1 MAGAFNCP
9 SPALEHLCPVPL
21 VHPVCILLV
30 EDDLLV
36 RLVLA
41 EELERE
47 GFAVCQAENADQ
59 AIALLQNPPAA
70 FTLLVTDIHMPG
82 RLNGLDVARRM
93 RGEHPEVPIVYT
105 TGRPEA
111 LDGFD
116 RIGAKE
122 ALVQKPYAPSDV
134 LIVVRRLLDTGDGNS
149 GS

>member
-1 MAGAFNCP
+1 M
-9 SPALEHLCPVPL
+9 
-21 VHPVCILLV
+21 
-30 EDDLLV
+30 

-47 GFAVCQAENADQ
+47 GFAVCLAENGEQ

-70 FTLLVTDIHMPG
+70 FILLITDIHMPG
-82 RLNGLDVARRM
+82 HLSGLDVARRM
-93 RGEHPEVPIVYT
+93 RRQHPEVPIIYT

-116 RIGAKE
+116 DLGARE
-122 ALVQKPYAPSDV
+122 VLVQKPYAPSDV
-134 LIVVRRLLDTGDGNS
+134 LVAVRQLLDTQDGNS

>member
-1 MAGAFNCP
+1 
-9 SPALEHLCPVPL
+9 
-21 VHPVCILLV
+21 VCILLV

-47 GFAVCQAENADQ
+47 GFAVCLAENGEQ

-70 FTLLVTDIHMPG
+70 FILLITDIHMPG
-82 RLNGLDVARRM
+82 HLSGLDVARQM
-93 RGEHPEVPIVYT
+93 RRQHPEVPIIYT

-116 RIGAKE
+116 RLGAKE
-122 ALVQKPYAPSDV
+122 ALVQKPYAPSEL
-134 LIVVRRLLDTGDGNS
+134 LIVVRQLLDADDGNP
-149 GS
+149 GF

>member
-1 MAGAFNCP
+1 M
-9 SPALEHLCPVPL
+9 
-21 VHPVCILLV
+21 
-30 EDDLLV
+30 

-47 GFAVCQAENADQ
+47 GFAVCQAENGER
-59 AIALLQNPPAA
+59 AIALLQKPPAA
-70 FTLLVTDIHMPG
+70 FTLLITDIHMPG

-93 RGEHPEVPIVYT
+93 RRQHPEVPIIYT

-116 RIGAKE
+116 RLGAKE
-122 ALVQKPYAPSDV
+122 VLVQKPYAPSDL
-134 LIVVRRLLDTGDGNS
+134 LIVVRQLLDADDGNS